1 MKKQGKIIEI
11 ELQPINIVLRAKLLT
26 DLNGDLCN
34 LLLKYLPY
42 KSVQC
47 HSFVAGYQLY
57 HYTPIVESVSVIP
70 QTEER
75 LIDQPIGRV
84 SLSALQLMP
93 IKYDE
98 VTEPLTAN
106 PIAQII
112 QTDIPNLK
120 KAGKMVWDRL
130 YRTKELVY
138 VTVRIPGTSSKMYKV
153 KTPQTSNKKLNI
165 FLDKVYKEINN
176 AFVKPP
182 KELVD
187 IFTGKEQKGVGTYN
201 QYFATMV
208 FVNGELR
215 QLGYNALGGLLKV
228 ASDKKVRLD
237 SFKRT
242 VEPFSKVAAG
252 FLGYVGLKTLHEF
265 VEEAITLSREMKY
278 REEMIEL
285 FNAVTTYANQLHGWS
300 LCYFPW
306 KYGEYHSLNGKSNIS

>member
-1 MKKQGKIIEI
+1 MKKAKEQMIEI

-26 DLNGDLCN
+26 DLNEDLCN

-42 KSVQC
+42 RSVQC

-57 HYTPIVESVSVIP
+57 HYTPIVESVSVTP

-93 IKYDE
+93 IKYGD

-106 PIAQII
+106 PIAQVIDA
-112 QTDIPNLK
+112 DIPNLK
-120 KAGKMVWDRL
+120 KAGKLVWNSL
-130 YRTKELVY
+130 YKTKELVY
-138 VTVRIPGTSSKMYKV
+138 VTVRIPETSSRMYQV
-153 KTPQTSNKKLNI
+153 KTPQTANKKLNA

-176 AFVKPP
+176 NFAKPP
-182 KELVD
+182 RELVD

-228 ASDKKVRLD
+228 ASDKKVDLNA
-237 SFKRT
+237 FKRM

-252 FLGYVGLKTLHEF
+252 FLGYVGLKTLHTF
-265 VEEAITLSREMKY
+265 VEEATELSKEINS

-306 KYGEYHSLNGKSNIS
+306 KDGKRHTLK

>member
-1 MKKQGKIIEI
+1 MKNTKEQIIEI

-26 DLNGDLCN
+26 NLNEDLCN

-42 KSVQC
+42 RSVQC

-93 IKYDE
+93 IKYGD
-98 VTEPLTAN
+98 VTEPLIAN
-106 PIAQII
+106 PIAQVLDV
-112 QTDIPNLK
+112 DIPKLK
-120 KAGKMVWDRL
+120 KAGKLVWDSL
-130 YRTKELVY
+130 YKTKELVY
-138 VTVRIPGTSSKMYKV
+138 VTVRIPEISSKMYQI
-153 KTPQTSNKKLNI
+153 KTPQTVNKKLNV
-165 FLDKVYKEINN
+165 FLDKVYREINN
-176 AFVKPP
+176 GFVEPP

-187 IFTGKEQKGVGTYN
+187 IFTGKEQEGVGTYN

-228 ASDKKVRLD
+228 ASDRKVDLGAFR
-237 SFKRT
+237 RI

-252 FLGYVGLKTLHEF
+252 FLGYVGLKTLHGF
-265 VEEAITLSREMKY
+265 VEEAIALSKEIESRK
-278 REEMIEL
+278 EMIEL
-285 FNAVTTYANQLHGWS
+285 FNSITTYVNQLHGWS

-306 KYGEYHSLNGKSNIS
+306 KYGKYHKL

>member
-1 MKKQGKIIEI
+1 MKNVKDQIIEI
-11 ELQPINIVLRAKLLT
+11 ELQPINIILRAKLLT
-26 DLNGDLCN
+26 ELNENLCM
-34 LLLKYLPY
+34 LLLQYLPY
-42 KSVQC
+42 RSVQA

-57 HYTPIVESVSVIP
+57 HYTPIVESVSVTP

-93 IKYDE
+93 IKYGE

-112 QTDIPNLK
+112 EEDIPKLK
-120 KAGKMVWDRL
+120 KAGKLVWNAL
-130 YRTKELVY
+130 YSTKELVY
-138 VTVRIPGTSSKMYKV
+138 VTVRMPETPSKMYKV
-153 KTPQTSNKKLNI
+153 KTPQTSNKKLNK
-165 FLDKVYKEINN
+165 FLDSVYKEINS
-176 AFVKPP
+176 AFVNPP

-187 IFTGKEQKGVGTYN
+187 IFTGKEQPGVGTYN

-215 QLGYNALGGLLKV
+215 QIGYNALGGLLKV
-228 ASDKKVRLD
+228 ASDDKVELN
-237 SFKRT
+237 SFKRA

-252 FLGYVGLKTLHEF
+252 FLGYVGLKTLHGF
-265 VEEAITLSREMKY
+265 VEEAIKLSKEINL

-306 KYGEYHSLNGKSNIS
+306 KHGKNYPVK

>member
-1 MKKQGKIIEI
+1 MNEQFIEI
-11 ELQPINIVLRAKLLT
+11 ELQPINIILRAKLLT
-26 DLNGDLCN
+26 DLNKELCE

-57 HYTPIVESVSVIP
+57 HYTPIIESVSIVP
-70 QTEER
+70 ETEER

-93 IKYDE
+93 IKYGE
-98 VTEPLTAN
+98 VTEPLTTN
-106 PIAQII
+106 PIAQIVEE
-112 QTDIPNLK
+112 DIPKLK
-120 KAGKMVWDRL
+120 KAGKLVWNAL
-130 YRTKELVY
+130 YNTKELVY
-138 VTVRIPGTSSKMYKV
+138 VTVRVPESSSKMYKL
-153 KTPQTSNKKLNI
+153 KTPQTNNKRLNI
-165 FLDKVYKEINN
+165 FLDKVYKEINS

-182 KELVD
+182 KELAD
-187 IFTGKEQKGVGTYN
+187 IFTGKEQPGVGTYN

-215 QLGYNALGGLLKV
+215 QLGYNALGGLLKA
-228 ASDKKVRLD
+228 ASDKKVNIA
-237 SFKRT
+237 SFRRI

-252 FLGYVGLKTLHEF
+252 FLGYVGLKTLHGF
-265 VEEAITLSREMKY
+265 VEEAIILSREIES

-306 KYGEYHSLNGKSNIS
+306 KCGKNYKVRS

>member
-1 MKKQGKIIEI
+1 MKNIKEQIIEI
-11 ELQPINIVLRAKLLT
+11 ELQPINIVFKAKLLT
-26 DLNGDLCN
+26 DLNEDLCN

-42 KSVQC
+42 RSVQC

-70 QTEER
+70 QTKER

-93 IKYDE
+93 IKYGN

-106 PIAQII
+106 PIAQVFDA
-112 QTDIPNLK
+112 DIPKLK
-120 KAGKMVWDRL
+120 KAGKLVWDRL
-130 YRTKELVY
+130 YKTKELVY
-138 VTVRIPGTSSKMYKV
+138 VTVRILGASSKMYQV
-153 KTPQTSNKKLNI
+153 KTPQTANKKLNV

-176 AFVKPP
+176 RFTKPP

-228 ASDKKVRLD
+228 VSDEKVDLD
-237 SFKRT
+237 AFRRI

-252 FLGYVGLKTLHEF
+252 FLGYVGLKTLHGF
-265 VEEAITLSREMKY
+265 VEEAIILSKEIKS

-300 LCYFPW
+300 LQYFPW
-306 KYGEYHSLNGKSNIS
+306 KHGKDYKFRLK

>member
-1 MKKQGKIIEI
+1 M
-11 ELQPINIVLRAKLLT
+11 LRAKLLT
-26 DLNGDLCN
+26 DLNEDLCN

-42 KSVQC
+42 RSVQC

-70 QTEER
+70 HTEER

-93 IKYDE
+93 IKYGE

-106 PIAQII
+106 PIGQVLDA
-112 QTDIPNLK
+112 DIAKLK
-120 KAGKMVWDRL
+120 KAGKLVWNSL
-130 YRTKELVY
+130 YKAKEFVY
-138 VTVRIPGTSSKMYKV
+138 VTVRIPGTSSRMYRV
-153 KTPQTSNKKLNI
+153 RTPQTINQKLNF

-176 AFVKPP
+176 GFVKPP
-182 KELVD
+182 EELVD
-187 IFTGKEQKGVGTYN
+187 IFTGKEQEGVGTYN

-228 ASDKKVRLD
+228 ASGKKVDIDAFRII
-237 SFKRT
+237 
-242 VEPFSKVAAG
+242 VEPFCKVAAG
-252 FLGYVGLKTLHEF
+252 FLGYVGLKTLHGF
-265 VEEAITLSREMKY
+265 VEEAIILSKEIKS

-306 KYGEYHSLNGKSNIS
+306 KYGKYYSLK